1 MIKRKIDIE
10 RLSDVVFYNDLNI
23 SQIRR
28 AFVNVQLSKYLY
40 RYMYR
45 DDYKMQ
51 NKQTPEMEIKP
62 NVRYHYKPVV
72 SKVQLRPKNWN
83 SNPFKNES
91 RQKYRFR

>member
-10 RLSDVVFYNDLNI
+10 RLSYVVFHNDLNI

-28 AFVNVQLSKYLY
+28 AFDVQFAKYL
-40 RYMYR
+40 YR

-51 NKQTPEMEIKP
+51 KKQTPEMEIKP

-83 SNPFKNES
+83 ANPFKNES

>member
-10 RLSDVVFYNDLNI
+10 RLSDVVFHNDLNI

-28 AFVNVQLSKYLY
+28 AFDVQFAKYL
-40 RYMYR
+40 YR

-51 NKQTPEMEIKP
+51 KKQTPEMEIKP

-83 SNPFKNES
+83 ANPFKNES

>member
-10 RLSDVVFYNDLNI
+10 RLSDVVFHNDLNI

-28 AFVNVQLSKYLY
+28 AFYVQFAKYL
-40 RYMYR
+40 YR

-51 NKQTPEMEIKP
+51 KKQTPEMEIKP

-83 SNPFKNES
+83 ANPFKNES

>member
-28 AFVNVQLSKYLY
+28 DFDIVQFVKYL
-40 RYMYR
+40 YR

-51 NKQTPEMEIKP
+51 KKQTPEMEIKP

-83 SNPFKNES
+83 ANPFKNES

>member
-10 RLSDVVFYNDLNI
+10 RLSDFVFHIDLNI

-28 AFVNVQLSKYLY
+28 AFDIVQFAKYL
-40 RYMYR
+40 YR

-83 SNPFKNES
+83 ANPFKNES

>member
-40 RYMYR
+40 R

-51 NKQTPEMEIKP
+51 KKQTPEMEIKP

-83 SNPFKNES
+83 ANPFKNES

>member
-10 RLSDVVFYNDLNI
+10 RLSDVVFHNDLNI

-28 AFVNVQLSKYLY
+28 AFDIVQFAKYL
-40 RYMYR
+40 YR

-51 NKQTPEMEIKP
+51 KKQTPEMEIKP

-83 SNPFKNES
+83 ANPFKNES

>member
-10 RLSDVVFYNDLNI
+10 RLSEVVFYNDLNI

-28 AFVNVQLSKYLY
+28 TFVNVQLSKYLY
-40 RYMYR
+40 R

-51 NKQTPEMEIKP
+51 KKQTPEMEIKP

-83 SNPFKNES
+83 ANPFKNES

>member
-10 RLSDVVFYNDLNI
+10 RLSDVVFYIDLNI

-28 AFVNVQLSKYLY
+28 AFDIVQFAKYL
-40 RYMYR
+40 YR

-83 SNPFKNES
+83 ANPFKNES

>member
-10 RLSDVVFYNDLNI
+10 RLSDVVFHNDLNI

-28 AFVNVQLSKYLY
+28 AFDVQFAKYLY
-40 RYMYR
+40 RY
-45 DDYKMQ
+45 DYKMQ
-51 NKQTPEMEIKP
+51 KKQTPEMEIKP

-83 SNPFKNES
+83 ANPFKNES

>member
-10 RLSDVVFYNDLNI
+10 RLSDVVFHNDLNI

-28 AFVNVQLSKYLY
+28 AFYVQFAKYL
-40 RYMYR
+40 YR

-72 SKVQLRPKNWN
+72 SKVQLSPKNWN
-83 SNPFKNES
+83 ANPFKNES

>member
-10 RLSDVVFYNDLNI
+10 RLSDVVFHNDLNI

-28 AFVNVQLSKYLY
+28 AFDIVQFAKYL
-40 RYMYR
+40 YR

-83 SNPFKNES
+83 ANPFKNES